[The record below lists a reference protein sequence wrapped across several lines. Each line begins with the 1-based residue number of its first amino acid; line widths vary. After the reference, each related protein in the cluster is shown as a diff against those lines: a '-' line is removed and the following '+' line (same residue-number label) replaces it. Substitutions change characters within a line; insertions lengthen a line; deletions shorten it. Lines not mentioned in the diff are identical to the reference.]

1 MTIENIICFNTI
13 NMKKSNYQKL
23 KEQLKSISE
32 TEDLYADGLSKGEN
46 PIIDGM
52 DYKDAMLEQAG
63 VLVVLLEDVL
73 EDEQEHTE

>member
-1 MTIENIICFNTI
+1 
-13 NMKKSNYQKL
+13 MKKSNYQKL
-23 KEQLKSISE
+23 KEQLKSISQ

-73 EDEQEHTE
+73 DDEKEHIE